1 MKLLT
6 KEIEKKLPKLY
17 SQEKVENPV
26 IIVKFFCPWNQW
38 KWFSCEVEKQK
49 NGDWLFFGMVHGDDH
64 ELGYFLLSELEGVTG
79 PFGLKIERDKY
90 FGDGHRL
97 NEFK

>member
-38 KWFSCEVEKQK
+38 TWFAYEGEKQE

-64 ELGYFLLSELEGVTG
+64 EIGYFLLSDLEGAAG
-79 PFGLKIERDKY
+79 PFGLRIERDKY
-90 FGDGHRL
+90 FDNHRL
-97 NEFK
+97 NEFR

>member
-17 SQEKVENPV
+17 SQEKVENPE

-38 KWFSCEVEKQK
+38 TWFAYEGEKQE
-49 NGDWLFFGMVHGDDH
+49 NDDWLFFGMVHGDDH
-64 ELGYFLLSELEGVTG
+64 EIGYFSLSDLESVSG

-90 FGDGHRL
+90 FDNHRL
-97 NEFK
+97 NEFR

>member
-17 SQEKVENPV
+17 SQEHEKNPA

-38 KWFSCEVEKQK
+38 TWFSCEGEKQK

>member
-38 KWFSCEVEKQK
+38 TWFSC
-49 NGDWLFFGMVHGDDH
+49 
-64 ELGYFLLSELEGVTG
+64 
-79 PFGLKIERDKY
+79 
-90 FGDGHRL
+90 
-97 NEFK
+97 

>member
-6 KEIEKKLPKLY
+6 KEIEKKLPRLY

-38 KWFSCEVEKQK
+38 KWLSYEGEKQE
-49 NGDWLFFGMVHGDDH
+49 NGDWLFFGMVHGDEH
-64 ELGYFLLSELEGVTG
+64 EIGYFSLSDLESVTG
-79 PFGLKIERDKY
+79 PFGLKIERDLY
-90 FGDGHRL
+90 FGYEHRL
-97 NEFK
+97 NEFR

>member
-26 IIVKFFCPWNQW
+26 IIVKFFTPWN
-38 KWFSCEVEKQK
+38 KWSWFAYEGEKQK

-64 ELGYFLLSELEGVTG
+64 EIGYFLLSDLESVSG

-90 FGDGHRL
+90 FGYEHRL